1 MTIKKKHSSSKNN
14 EDNVRHLNMDN
25 PKNWTKEKLLSE
37 IQRIGIKVPSNLK
50 VNALIQ
56 IYNDNK
62 KDSSIVPSENLINV
76 AETPAALI
84 GLGAKL
90 KYMGYFASLLH
101 PPLPPPGEEKFGCYL
116 ESGTCLGGL
125 ETHVLLSYLWSFF
138 CKWLVTTVTLV
149 TLKNEVYE
157 IQDQN
162 CFVKPYK

>member
-1 MTIKKKHSSSKNN
+1 METRRTTIKKKHSSSKNN

-101 PPLPPPGEEKFGCYL
+101 PPPHPPGKKNL
-116 ESGTCLGGL
+116 VAILSQA
-125 ETHVLLSYLWSFF
+125 HVL
-138 CKWLVTTVTLV
+138 
-149 TLKNEVYE
+149 EVW
-157 IQDQN
+157 
-162 CFVKPYK
+162 KPMFY